1 MYESKTRTVLEFYVS
16 TFYAQPFIYR
26 LLGCFTHA
34 KSVKKFRQYARA
46 RTKNRQWKSM
56 SEDSG
61 LLLKRYYKMYI
72 KNV

>member
-1 MYESKTRTVLEFYVS
+1 MYESKTRAVLEFYAS

-34 KSVKKFRQYARA
+34 KSVKKFRQYAR
-46 RTKNRQWKSM
+46 TKNRQWKSM

-72 KNV
+72 GTV

>member
-26 LLGCFTHA
+26 LLGCFTHV
-34 KSVKKFRQYARA
+34 KSLKKFRQYA

-72 KNV
+72 RNV

>member
-16 TFYAQPFIYR
+16 TFYAQPLIYR
-26 LLGCFTHA
+26 LLDCFTHA
-34 KSVKKFRQYARA
+34 KSVKKFRQYA

-72 KNV
+72 RNV

>member
-34 KSVKKFRQYARA
+34 KSVKKFRQYAR
-46 RTKNRQWKSM
+46 TKNRQWKSM
-56 SEDSG
+56 SQDSG

-72 KNV
+72 RNV